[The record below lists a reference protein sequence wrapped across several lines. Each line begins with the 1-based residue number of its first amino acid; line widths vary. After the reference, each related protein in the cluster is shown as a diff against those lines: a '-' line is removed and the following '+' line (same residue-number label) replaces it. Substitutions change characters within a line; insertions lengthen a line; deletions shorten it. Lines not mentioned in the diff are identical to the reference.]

1 MDQTL
6 YNLMDWPEIEAVVYS
21 ECQEP
26 EAILGPHLTDDGVLI
41 QAFLPTA
48 GSVEVLWEGKRYPM
62 ELADEAGFFAVLV
75 PDHL

>member
-26 EAILGPHLTDDGVLI
+26 EAILGPHLTDDGVL
-41 QAFLPTA
+41 
-48 GSVEVLWEGKRYPM
+48 EVDGRRVRILRDAREDCSGASEDCRRCMKG
-62 ELADEAGFFAVLV
+62 E
-75 PDHL
+75 